1 MQVIWNGET
10 TAAIY
15 IGLHAAWDIYGGF
28 RRIEL
33 ESDSKA
39 AIQLIQSNSN
49 GEPGIAHLVISSIQ
63 ILLQR
68 PWQARVT
75 HVYRE
80 ANRCAD

>member
-1 MQVIWNGET
+1 MQAIWNGEA

-15 IGLHAAWDIYGGF
+15 IYRLTHCLGYGF

-39 AIQLIQSNSN
+39 AIQLTQSNSN
-49 GEPGIAHLVISSIQ
+49 GDPGIAHLVISSIQ

-68 PWQARVT
+68 PWHLAS
-75 HVYRE
+75 
-80 ANRCAD
+80 